1 MPFTIFVSIL
11 LIITTAAFIKSAF
24 GFGDGMVNMALLT
37 QLIGLEQA
45 APLVI
50 LLSLLV
56 SSYILIRNRKL
67 IDWKNVLPLMLSAII
82 FAPLGIKI
90 LDWTD
95 PYIMRKILG
104 AFIVLFAVYKL
115 FKPSL
120 GTLKSKKW
128 SVLFGGIGGIT
139 GGAYSIA
146 GPPAV
151 IYATLIQWSPSTF
164 RASVQAYFVPLGTV
178 VVLGRTYSGDYNM
191 EILELV
197 LWAIPALLTGVFLGK
212 WLNQSI
218 KNPKQF
224 NKYIYSLLIILGTSL
239 LVN

>member
-1 MPFTIFVSIL
+1 MSLSIFLCIL
-11 LIITTAAFIKSAF
+11 LIIISAAFIKSAF

-37 QLIGLEQA
+37 QLIGIEQA

-56 SSYILIRNRKL
+56 SSYILIKNRKL
-67 IDWKNVLPLMLSAII
+67 VDWKNAFPLMLSAIL
-82 FAPLGIKI
+82 FAPLGIKL
-90 LDWTD
+90 LDWSD
-95 PYIMRKILG
+95 PDVMRKILG
-104 AFIVLFAVYKL
+104 IFIILFAVYRL

-120 GTLKSKKW
+120 GSLKSNKW
-128 SVLFGGIGGIT
+128 SLLFGATGGLT

-151 IYATLIQWSPSTF
+151 IYATLIKWPPKAF
-164 RASVQAYFVPLGTV
+164 RASIQAYFVPLGCT
-178 VVLGRTYSGDYNM
+178 VVLGRAYGGDYTL

-197 LWAIPALLTGVFLGK
+197 LWAIPALLIGILLGK

-224 NKYIYSLLIILGTSL
+224 NKYIYSLLIVLGLSL
-239 LVN
+239 VI